1 MITSKEHT
9 DTLFESFCKNKEI
22 EKDMFIIEGLI
33 IDRPHKKVRLTDEH
47 DKGIDFN
54 NEKYLSYKHRFN
66 GMLIDVISIFKRT
79 DLQVKYED
87 LDGNPFIYALKN
99 QNNNP
104 NEWRFDITD
113 EEVYRYIRRFLT
125 ICKSID
131 KEYDTIIM
139 VPSSHSINR
148 RFMDVIFKQVK
159 ATNKVE
165 DMFYKTRKV
174 DAYNSRDLAAIEKYA
189 LKKCNHNYMTA
200 MNLEEK
206 IIDRIEDCFD
216 SMSGN
221 YFKASQMDKEY
232 IRFIRRIVT
241 PNNKYTL
248 EKASELIRGKRVLV
262 LDDTLSTGVTISSCV
277 ENIQRY
283 GPSKLQVITLL
294 SKKMKSD
301 KL

>member
-1 MITSKEHT
+1 
-9 DTLFESFCKNKEI
+9 
-22 EKDMFIIEGLI
+22 
-33 IDRPHKKVRLTDEH
+33 
-47 DKGIDFN
+47 
-54 NEKYLSYKHRFN
+54 
-66 GMLIDVISIFKRT
+66 
-79 DLQVKYED
+79 
-87 LDGNPFIYALKN
+87 
-99 QNNNP
+99 
-104 NEWRFDITD
+104 
-113 EEVYRYIRRFLT
+113 
-125 ICKSID
+125 
-131 KEYDTIIM
+131 
-139 VPSSHSINR
+139 
-148 RFMDVIFKQVK
+148 
-159 ATNKVE
+159 
-165 DMFYKTRKV
+165 
-174 DAYNSRDLAAIEKYA
+174 
-189 LKKCNHNYMTA
+189 MTA